1 MQPYNRFTGE
11 GTGFSFANFNAYEL
25 AETVR
30 RALAL
35 YHNEHD
41 AYLRVQRQAMAQ
53 DFSFTR
59 SAEDY
64 AHLYLLLLPEDT
76 APKHDAGD
84 EAFRRP
90 LGALETGAAVRLA
103 FTDTESFVFDAAVEL
118 YGDAYSDTVAM
129 AQTAAGFAASVTVPA
144 APRRCATVSASRAAT
159 AGSATSAPRR
169 TDGMPA
175 FVTSRRTAGG

>member
-1 MQPYNRFTGE
+1 MSSPKP
-11 GTGFSFANFNAYEL
+11 FAA
-25 AETVR
+25 R
-30 RALAL
+30 SRSI
-35 YHNEHD
+35 
-41 AYLRVQRQAMAQ
+41 AMSTTPTSACSGRPWLQ

-90 LGALETGAAVRLA
+90 LGALETGATVRLA

-144 APRRCATVSASRAAT
+144 TPQALRYRFRVACSDGGIRYLCA
-159 AGSATSAPRR
+159 R
-169 TDGMPA
+169 TG
-175 FVTSRRTAGG
+175 RTTCPPL